1 MDYRGASK
9 DETYGSKN
17 RNQSHWLKAAWP
29 EKRESIWPAVGALS
43 YLDRPWVPVCLYLL
57 LILASLFPSF
67 LSLFSSFSSLFLLFF
82 TFLYLLLSAPPPLA
96 DLFISKEARRAYA
109 LAAAAAFILGPC
121 TKPIRGGESFHA
133 NSPENAFFVVRRV
146 NALVPN
152 SFPRQ
157 NRDASSDRSKATH
170 PRVSSLLWSLDLA
183 KGRREERPVRFFPRN
198 YTRSYPRCGELRVT
212 TTASLRWGGPRLVLV
227 LSIVRGSVR
236 GLIKDEIKTRPLVY
250 CICTVSIYL
259 SKAEMEINL
268 KIE

>member
-29 EKRESIWPAVGALS
+29 EKRESTWPAAGALS

-67 LSLFSSFSSLFLLFF
+67 SSLFLLFF
-82 TFLYLLLSAPPPLA
+82 TFLYLLLSPAPPPLA
-96 DLFISKEARRAYA
+96 DLFISSKGARRAYA
-109 LAAAAAFILGPC
+109 LAAAAFILGPC

-133 NSPENAFFVVRRV
+133 NSPENAFFVMRRV

-170 PRVSSLLWSLDLA
+170 PRVSSFLWSLDLA
-183 KGRREERPVRFFPRN
+183 KGWGEERPVRFFPRN
-198 YTRSYPRCGELRVT
+198 YTRSYPRCGEPRVT

-259 SKAEMEINL
+259 SKAEMELIS
-268 KIE
+268 K